1 MFVQYTMTVA
11 TVLSRCC
18 YDCAPAEEIE
28 VCHTI
33 HIGLTQQLQPAVFT
47 LTGLGS
53 SFYQVHK
60 SLTCFRFMK
69 NNTRPVGVLLHVNQA

>member
-1 MFVQYTMTVA
+1 MTVA

-18 YDCAPAEEIE
+18 YDCVPAVKTVIE

-33 HIGLTQQLQPAVFT
+33 HISFTQQLQPVVFT

-53 SFYQVHK
+53 GFIKYTK
-60 SLTCFRFMK
+60 RLTCFRFMK
-69 NNTRPVGVLLHVNQA
+69 NNTWPVGVLLHVNQA

>member
-1 MFVQYTMTVA
+1 MTVA

-53 SFYQVHK
+53 SFLSSTQEFNV
-60 SLTCFRFMK
+60 L
-69 NNTRPVGVLLHVNQA
+69 PVYEE

>member
-11 TVLSRCC
+11 TVLSTCC

-33 HIGLTQQLQPAVFT
+33 HISLTQQLQTAVFT

-53 SFYQVHK
+53 SFIKYTKV
-60 SLTCFRFMK
+60 
-69 NNTRPVGVLLHVNQA
+69 